1 MNLLLC
7 LMRPSGEPVTDE
19 IRSRYASHRCFRG
32 TDARWHDFGAFT
44 ALTLVDPAISGQ
56 PEVVQWGHYIG
67 AGIVRLDN
75 REEIEQWVA
84 CKNGGLSDMALVT
97 RAVATYDER
106 YIPKMLG
113 DFGFIVCDTVTKKL
127 VAACDAFAVKKLYY
141 TASADLVAFASRAEL
156 LTSSEQYDVQY
167 IAELLAYCTLTP
179 GKTVYAKVNAV
190 PAASITTVQ
199 QGRPSTTRYW
209 SAYDFGPNGL
219 AKHDGHWLATEFQEL
234 FAAAVRQRLTDDA
247 STWAQLSGG
256 LDSSS
261 VVSMAQWLAKR
272 NVVPHG
278 VEGTI
283 TFVDKHGTGADER
296 EYSDSVVDAYQ
307 IRNELIEDH
316 GCWQDDDDGPPLL
329 DQPSGGYA
337 FYARDRLG
345 AAIVRSA
352 GGKALLT
359 GLGGDHL
366 LIGNMLFF
374 ADWIAAG
381 KYRQA
386 VEEMLRR
393 SAIGHV
399 SFWEL
404 AGRNAILPLLPP
416 IVQYAFAD
424 RWAKPPGWIAPTL
437 VRRFELARRS
447 APSMSYSGR
456 PGRKYSDAV
465 AYGVDGMPDLLVGG
479 VADETLDVRHP
490 FLDRPLVEFALR
502 LPPELCVQP
511 HARKW
516 LLREATRGILPERVR
531 TRVGKGVT
539 FGLLAWS
546 VGTHRRRL
554 ERILQ
559 EPILA
564 QLGCIDGARLRGAL
578 VAAQGEGENDERMF
592 AHVQYTLA
600 VEAWLRARSGRWIA
614 GDVCDR
620 SQSRWS

>member
-1 MNLLLC
+1 MNLFLC
-7 LMRPSGEPVTDE
+7 LMRPNGEPVTDE
-19 IRSRYASHRCFRG
+19 MRSRYASHRCFRG
-32 TDARWHDFGAFT
+32 TDAQWRDLGAF
-44 ALTLVDPAISGQ
+44 AVLTLVDPAISGQ

-75 REEIEQWVA
+75 REDIEQWTT
-84 CKNGGLSDMALVT
+84 CKNNGLSDLALVT
-97 RAVATYDER
+97 RVVATYDER

-113 DFGFIVCDTVTKKL
+113 DFGFIVCDTVTRKL

-141 TASADLVAFASRAEL
+141 TTSADLVAFASRAEL

-179 GKTVYAKVNAV
+179 GKTVYANVSAV

-199 QGRPSTTRYW
+199 RGRASTTRYW
-209 SAYDFGPNGL
+209 SAYDFGPKNGL
-219 AKHDGHWLATEFQEL
+219 AAHDQRRLITEFRDL
-234 FAAAVRQRLTDDA
+234 FAAAVRLRLTGE
-247 STWAQLSGG
+247 SNTWAQLSGG

-261 VVSMAQWLAKR
+261 VVSMAQWLSKR
-272 NVVPHG
+272 SVVPNG
-278 VEGTI
+278 VAGTV

-296 EYSDSVVDAYQ
+296 EYSDSIVDAYQ
-307 IRNELIEDH
+307 IRNELIENQ

-329 DQPSGGYA
+329 DQPSGGYP

-345 AAIVRSA
+345 AVTVRSA
-352 GGKALLT
+352 GGKVLLT

-366 LIGNMLFF
+366 LTGNMLFF

-381 KYRQA
+381 RCRRA
-386 VEEMLRR
+386 VAEMLRR
-393 SAIGHV
+393 AAIGHV

-416 IVQYAFAD
+416 IVQFAFAD
-424 RWAKPPGWIAPTL
+424 RWAKPPRWIAPTL

-465 AYGVDGMPDLLVGG
+465 AYAVDGMPDLLVGG
-479 VADETLDVRHP
+479 VADEMLDIRHP
-490 FLDRPLVEFALR
+490 FLYRPLVEFALH
-502 LPPELCVQP
+502 LPPEMCVQP
-511 HARKW
+511 YARKW
-516 LLREATRGILPERVR
+516 VLREATNGILPERVR

-546 VGTHRRRL
+546 VATHQRGL
-554 ERILQ
+554 ERFLQ

-564 QLGCIDGARLRGAL
+564 QLGCIDRSKLRAAL
-578 VAAQGEGENDERMF
+578 VAAQNERENDERVF

-614 GDVCDR
+614 GDAYD
-620 SQSRWS
+620 Q